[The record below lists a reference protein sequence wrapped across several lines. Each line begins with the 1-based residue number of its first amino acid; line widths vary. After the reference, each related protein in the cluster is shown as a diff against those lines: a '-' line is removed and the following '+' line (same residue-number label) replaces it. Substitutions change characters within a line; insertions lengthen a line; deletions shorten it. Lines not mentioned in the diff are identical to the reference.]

1 VRLKELR
8 SEIEIDAPVE
18 RVWQTLTDFSS
29 FPTWNPF
36 IRRIEGELRLGSR
49 LEVFIQPT
57 GTKGMRFRPTVRRLE
72 PGREVRWLGRLGIP
86 GLFDGE
92 HIFEIEP
99 AGAGRTRF
107 VQREVFRGL
116 LVPLLTRSLD
126 RDTKRGFEE
135 MNRALKGRAELGASE
150 SRRAEGT
157 NRIQW

>member
-1 VRLKELR
+1 MRLKELR

-86 GLFDGE
+86 
-92 HIFEIEP
+92 
-99 AGAGRTRF
+99 
-107 VQREVFRGL
+107 
-116 LVPLLTRSLD
+116 
-126 RDTKRGFEE
+126 
-135 MNRALKGRAELGASE
+135 
-150 SRRAEGT
+150 
-157 NRIQW
+157 